1 MYTERKEDLSI
12 YYWLKALFAD
22 YSFITVVDGFP
33 STDLVI
39 PSVSVEPDTIE
50 VEDFQLGDRA
60 GLRMR
65 TWYLD
70 IFAKNKT
77 QRDEFA
83 YKILDALKDGV
94 PVYDY
99 DISIPSDT
107 EIGHLD
113 ILKRRMYI
121 FRIDPEL
128 VSTMYYRATVSILAI
143 NDRL

>member
-1 MYTERKEDLSI
+1 MFVERKEDLSI
-12 YYWLKALFAD
+12 YYWLKTLFSS
-22 YSFITVVDGFP
+22 YSFITIVDGFP
-33 STDLVI
+33 DTDLVI
-39 PSVSVEPDTIE
+39 PSISVEPDTIE
-50 VEDFQLGDRA
+50 VEQFQLGDRA
-60 GLRMR
+60 GLRLR

-70 IFAKNKT
+70 VFAKNKT
-77 QRDEFA
+77 QRDEFS

-113 ILKRRMYI
+113 ILKRRMKI

-128 VSTMYYRATVSILAI
+128 VSTMYYRANVSILAV